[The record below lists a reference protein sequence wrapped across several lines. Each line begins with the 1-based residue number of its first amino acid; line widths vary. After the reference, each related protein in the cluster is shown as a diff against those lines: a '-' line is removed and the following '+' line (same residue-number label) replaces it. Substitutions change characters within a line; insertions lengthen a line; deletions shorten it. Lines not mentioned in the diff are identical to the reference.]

1 MYINFPYLVTLS
13 SIQFWEILLSNKL
26 SIFAYEKKKKKG
38 YVLMSP
44 KQVVVVLFF
53 SKKPLMFF
61 LNKKQKK
68 GLNVLRY
75 ANLPVKVGL

>member
-1 MYINFPYLVTLS
+1 MYLNFPYLVTLS
-13 SIQFWEILLSNKL
+13 SIQFWEILLSFL
-26 SIFAYEKKKKKG
+26 YLHMKKKKG
-38 YVLMSP
+38 YVLMSA